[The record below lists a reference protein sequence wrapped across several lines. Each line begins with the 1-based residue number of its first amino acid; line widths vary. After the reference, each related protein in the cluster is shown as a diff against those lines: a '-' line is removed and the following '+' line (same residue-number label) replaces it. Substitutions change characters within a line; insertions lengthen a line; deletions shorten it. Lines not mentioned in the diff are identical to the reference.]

1 MSFLTGTLEQGLIY
15 GIMALGV
22 YLSFRVLD
30 YADLSVDGS
39 LPLGAAICAI
49 LIYNGSNPWLAT
61 LLAIIGGAIAGV
73 FTGFLHTRLKITP
86 LLSGILTMTA
96 LYSVNLRVMG
106 GNNVPLLRA
115 ETVFTVLQDIGLPEK
130 IVSLGVP
137 LVVVTVLVII
147 LNYFLQT
154 ELGMAVRATGDNE
167 QMIKAQG
174 VDTNYTKL
182 LGLSVSNAL
191 VAFSGALVAQY
202 QTFADVSMGI
212 GTIIAGLASVI
223 IGEVLIGTGSILR
236 RLLAVVAG
244 SVMYRL
250 VIALVLTMGL
260 KPTDLKL
267 MTALIVIIAL
277 ASPSIKKKLRVGLKE
292 GKYAQS

>member
-1 MSFLTGTLEQGLIY
+1 MFFLTGTLEQGLIY

-22 YLSFRVLD
+22 FLTFRVLD

-39 LPLGAAICAI
+39 LPLGAAISAI
-49 LIYNGSNPWLAT
+49 LIFNGWNPWIAT
-61 LLAIIGGAIAGV
+61 VLSIGGGALAGLFTAI
-73 FTGFLHTRLKITP
+73 LHTKFKITP

-115 ETVFTVLQDIGLPEK
+115 DTIFTQLIDMGLPERM
-130 IVSLGVP
+130 VSLGLP
-137 LVVVTVLVII
+137 LITIIILVII

-174 VDTNYTKL
+174 VDINSTKI
-182 LGLSVSNAL
+182 LGLSLSNAL
-191 VAFSGALVAQY
+191 VALSGSMVAQY
-202 QTFADVSMGI
+202 QTFADASMGI

-223 IGEVLIGTGSILR
+223 IGEVLFGTSSILR
-236 RLLAVVAG
+236 NLIAVVGG
-244 SVMYRL
+244 SIIYRM
-250 VIALVLTMGL
+250 VIALVLIIGL

-267 MTALIVIIAL
+267 MTAFIVIIAL
-277 ASPSIKKKLRVGLKE
+277 ASPTIKKKFKSAAKE
-292 GKYAQS
+292 KKYVKS